1 MFAAAADAA
10 CDFLC
15 SGDQDWMAASVIGP
29 VILAGAPPSAYGRV
43 GGSAPCARP
52 GIPSGHAGPPG

>member
-43 GGSAPCARP
+43 GRIGTLRA
-52 GIPSGHAGPPG
+52 AGDSFRACGFVQ